1 MDTSLLREGGSRK
14 ADGSVAGTPHKSK
27 RINLGTPANYYFKHM
42 NSGKRN
48 MDISFADEGNTGTLS
63 IPGFKM
69 DGTPSK
75 AETSFFS
82 MAGSSTASEG
92 SDDLLNKSTLSDTTE
107 LTASNFVLVT
117 TSKQNMIRKNRDSL
131 SRPENKENVLNRKER
146 EVQNKPQSID
156 RGEGD
161 VDQKTSNIS
170 GSKNNDTEEVYV
182 ARQKS
187 SVRGASPSL
196 RSRISS
202 SPASLRRFHE
212 DLKSSRIQRQ
222 IQREEDTKKRLSI
235 EGTDTLDSMNAQLE
249 ALTGDGVFGRKRLPP
264 TFNQES
270 ESQKIG
276 SNRKSNHP
284 SPAGSSS
291 DETATI
297 EMGDLDDLLG
307 MKNSSSVESP
317 SDATADKSL
326 VGKDKSTEKS
336 TSVSQITSPEYASP
350 TTTPILN
357 PRKRLTP
364 SKLSSSARRVMNPD
378 SLFSPAR
385 NTRSAT
391 KKRKLAEENRDESLT
406 EQVDRS
412 KQSSN
417 VSTRLFQVEL
427 QPTNDTSVDSDSSEM
442 LIDSPGDRKSG
453 EKISSNGD
461 DTASLGDI
469 ANLFGISKA
478 VDESFESSV
487 AGSSEKKTRVSEA
500 QETASIGDLNAI
512 LNPGFTSNHSPT
524 VERTNE
530 ESPEVLQPLTSPNA
544 KISESV
550 ADTKSVH
557 SSRTES
563 NESNITSSNESE
575 KNLMATEDLAS
586 ASKENSL
593 SLFNSPPRKPSP
605 ALRRTS
611 SVHGSNSKVIPKSPI
626 RLTPNRHQKPTPTKL
641 TPIPRRVMNPQNP
654 NSPARNTRSSK
665 KNDDSKIE
673 GTGLDESQER
683 GASDFD
689 QHSKV
694 EVEKVLFSSNRRQSE
709 GPSTQ
714 KPPVGILSSK
724 KNSFP
729 RRSVAF
735 GSPEAAEYN
744 IGSPSVSMTPMP
756 KGRAKALFAVPGDP
770 SFPNE
775 TATEQEQSLVNANA
789 SIGHGMNILVD
800 KITANEMN
808 HSPELSPIMKN
819 EEGRDA
825 SFSGSPSEMKDS
837 SVELTDSE
845 SIASINSKSNKY
857 TSDFVVPL
865 HAQKLD
871 FSAASDISEIDDSRA
886 DVETD
891 KKVENTVELEGNM
904 LDLLEVAN
912 GGKEKENDSSD
923 AMDISG
929 DSSALALKD
938 TTAEAEQFTGN
949 LSKIGTKPGVEGEK
963 TVELEGNML
972 SLLEATNGGPIGDEN
987 NVDGELQ
994 SRGESEQFT
1003 TDISYI
1009 SKTSI
1014 QGDNT
1019 VELEGNMLSLL
1030 QATDS
1035 GTGKQKDGTNEMD
1048 ITERSEQFTADISS
1062 VLPKRSNTGEKTVE
1076 LEGNMVSLLQ
1086 ATGTGDKSKE
1096 TENTTN
1102 SMDINGN
1109 STSMMLNQSETVSE
1123 QFTGSLNKMIEK
1135 SDKTVELEGNMFS
1148 LLEATYGGKNG
1159 EGNDSNDKVNMMEDS
1174 LATAEKANSTKS
1186 EQFTGN
1192 LEITEVEVVHSRRR
1206 SNGGRSST
1214 SVIESEDKAFKSDE
1228 LSMLRGSDD
1237 NSVYSSAFRSISND
1251 DSFLRSAGGARKR
1264 RKSLSS
1270 NSFIVDRTDEIQSLV
1285 EDITSENKSLTYDK
1299 SVSFSDTAEFIT
1311 AARSD
1316 SGPNQLDVPAFTS
1329 MLLEGLEFA
1338 EKDQDILS
1346 NSFAR
1351 FSKAES
1357 SVDRIVF
1364 ERWGQFIEAVCGE
1377 VERRIDLEG
1386 AAVSSL
1392 AEIVDDDPKFYTM
1405 LHQRL
1410 QSNEHSGK
1418 IKESMSSLVQA
1429 GQKLIEYDWNTWLA
1443 TVLESFHGPL
1453 ADTQQIY
1460 ANDASKIEETLRHIK
1475 KIQTDISLMNDME
1488 TKLAKEKSLRRQ
1500 REAATEL
1507 EKEIE
1512 LLESQVSTTNSSLL
1526 HLEEEECN
1534 IVMATRDHKEL
1545 IGNAKVYDGLRVE
1558 AESSQKNFVSLNGLH
1573 SWSMKTTSENDLE
1586 FINTGSCQQTHLK
1599 LMYGGAESGKADRIL
1614 SSRVDSSLA
1623 NSKTLHV
1630 YHEPLSGFLDT
1641 ATKRL
1646 METAQQ
1652 SSGHGPVHISEH
1664 LQKYTW
1670 LAGRLDLIAKEFQVV
1685 QRRYNGFLHRKNG
1698 DLFSFVVEFESER
1711 STVVANFRIESAYY
1725 PSFPIEVRLDLMS
1738 GDQDLETIK
1747 KALVKNANPG
1757 FGSLSRACD
1766 IIQSIVQGKK

>member
-1 MDTSLLREGGSRK
+1 MESELNPVIEFEMPGLDSDMDTSLLREGGSRK

-48 MDISFADEGNTGTLS
+48 MDLSFESQGNTGTLS

-92 SDDLLNKSTLSDTTE
+92 SDDMLNKSTLSDTTE

-117 TSKQNMIRKNRDSL
+117 TSKQNMIRQARDSL
-131 SRPENKENVLNRKER
+131 SRPGNKENVLNRKEA

-156 RGEGD
+156 
-161 VDQKTSNIS
+161 IS
-170 GSKNNDTEEVYV
+170 KNDAENDGSKKNDTEEVYV

-212 DLKSSRIQRQ
+212 DLKSSRMKRQ
-222 IQREEDTKKRLSI
+222 IQREEDTKRRLSI

-249 ALTGDGVFGRKRLPP
+249 ALTGNGAFGKKRLPP
-264 TFNQES
+264 AMNQEP

-276 SNRKSNHP
+276 SKRKSHQP
-284 SPAGSSS
+284 SPAVSSS
-291 DETATI
+291 DETATL

-307 MKNSSSVESP
+307 MKKSSAVESP
-317 SDATADKSL
+317 SDETAKSL
-326 VGKDKSTEKS
+326 VGKDK
-336 TSVSQITSPEYASP
+336 QITSPEFASP
-350 TTTPILN
+350 TTTPKSN

-391 KKRKLAEENRDESLT
+391 KKRKLAEENQDESLT
-406 EQVDRS
+406 ENVVRS
-412 KQSSN
+412 KQSSK
-417 VSTRLFQVEL
+417 VSTRLFQVEV
-427 QPTNDTSVDSDSSEM
+427 QPANDTSVDSDSSEM
-442 LIDSPGDRKSG
+442 LVDSPDDRQKG
-453 EKISSNGD
+453 ESGD

-469 ANLFGISKA
+469 ANLFGINKA

-487 AGSSEKKTRVSEA
+487 ADSSEKKPRTSEG
-500 QETASIGDLNAI
+500 QETASITDLNAI
-512 LNPGFTSNHSPT
+512 LNPGFTSDHSPT
-524 VERTNE
+524 MDRTNE
-530 ESPEVLQPLTSPNA
+530 ESPKVLQPLASGQNFDSPNV
-544 KISESV
+544 KTSEHI
-550 ADTKSVH
+550 ADTKTSH
-557 SSRTES
+557 SSLTKSNKS
-563 NESNITSSNESE
+563 NENV
-575 KNLMATEDLAS
+575 TEDLAS
-586 ASKENSL
+586 ASKENSA
-593 SLFNSPPRKPSP
+593 SLLNSPRSPKSP

-611 SVHGSNSKVIPKSPI
+611 SVYESDGKAIPKSPI
-626 RLTPNRHQKPTPTKL
+626 RLTPNNHQKPTPTKL
-641 TPIPRRVMNPQNP
+641 TPVPRRVMNPQNP

-665 KNDDSKIE
+665 KNDDSKVE
-673 GTGLDESQER
+673 ETGLDESQER

-689 QHSKV
+689 QHNKI
-694 EVEKVLFSSNRRQSE
+694 EVEKVLFSSNKRQSE
-709 GPSTQ
+709 GPITL

-724 KNSFP
+724 KNFP

-756 KGRAKALFAVPGDP
+756 KGRAKELFAVPGDP

-775 TATEQEQSLVNANA
+775 RATEQVMNANA

-800 KITANEMN
+800 KITVDEMN

-819 EEGRDA
+819 EDGKDR
-825 SFSGSPSEMKDS
+825 SFSDSPSEMKDS

-857 TSDFVVPL
+857 TSDFAVPL

-871 FSAASDISEIDDSRA
+871 FSAASDVSEIDDSGA
-886 DVETD
+886 DENN
-891 KKVENTVELEGNM
+891 KKVETTVELEGNM

-912 GGKEKENDSSD
+912 SGKDKENDTSN

-938 TTAEAEQFTGN
+938 TTAGSEQFTGN

-987 NVDGELQ
+987 DVEGEMQ
-994 SRGESEQFT
+994 NRRESEQFT

-1009 SKTSI
+1009 SRTSI
-1014 QGDNT
+1014 PGENT

-1035 GTGKQKDGTNEMD
+1035 GTGKKIDETDQMD
-1048 ITERSEQFTADISS
+1048 ITERSEQFTANISS
-1062 VLPKRSNTGEKTVE
+1062 VLPTTNNSGEKTVE

-1086 ATGTGDKSKE
+1086 ATGPGEEKE
-1096 TENTTN
+1096 GAENTTDK
-1102 SMDINGN
+1102 MDITGN
-1109 STSMMLNQSETVSE
+1109 STSMMFNESQTVSE
-1123 QFTGSLNKMIEK
+1123 QFTGNLNKMIEK
-1135 SDKTVELEGNMFS
+1135 GDKTVELEGNMFS
-1148 LLEATYGGKNG
+1148 LLESTYGNNDG
-1159 EGNDSNDKVNMMEDS
+1159 EGKQTNAQKVN
-1174 LATAEKANSTKS
+1174 TTKS

-1192 LEITEVEVVHSRRR
+1192 LEITEVEVLHSRRR
-1206 SNGGRSST
+1206 SNG
-1214 SVIESEDKAFKSDE
+1214 
-1228 LSMLRGSDD
+1228 
-1237 NSVYSSAFRSISND
+1237 
-1251 DSFLRSAGGARKR
+1251 R

-1270 NSFIVDRTDEIQSLV
+1270 NSFVVDRADEVQSLV
-1285 EDITSENKSLTYDK
+1285 EDITSEHKSLAYDK
-1299 SVSFSDTAEFIT
+1299 SVSFSDTTEFIA

-1316 SGPNQLDVPAFTS
+1316 PGPNQLDVPAFTS

-1338 EKDQDILS
+1338 ENDQDILS
-1346 NSFAR
+1346 NSVAR
-1351 FSKAES
+1351 FSKTDS

-1364 ERWGQFIEAVCGE
+1364 ERWGQFVEAVCGE

-1392 AEIVDDDPKFYTM
+1392 AEIVQDDPKFYTM

-1418 IKESMSSLVQA
+1418 IKESMNSLVEA

-1453 ADTQQIY
+1453 TDTQQIY
-1460 ANDASKIEETLRHIK
+1460 ANDASKIDETLRHIK

-1488 TKLAKEKSLRRQ
+1488 SKLAKEKSLRRQ
-1500 REAATEL
+1500 REAASEL
-1507 EKEIE
+1507 EKEIQS
-1512 LLESQVSTTNSSLL
+1512 LESQLSTTKSSIL

-1534 IVMATRDHKEL
+1534 ILKTKEL
-1545 IGNAKVYDGLRVE
+1545 VENAKAYDKLRVE
-1558 AESSQKNFVSLNGLH
+1558 AESSQKNFMSLNGLH

-1599 LMYGGAESGKADRIL
+1599 LLYGGAESGKAERIL
-1614 SSRVDSSLA
+1614 SSRVDSKA
-1623 NSKTLHV
+1623 LHA
-1630 YHEPLSGFLDT
+1630 YHEPISGFLDT

-1652 SSGHGPVHISEH
+1652 SSDHSPVPISEH

-1670 LAGRLDLIAKEFQVV
+1670 LTGRLDLVAKEFQVV
-1685 QRRYNGFLHRKNG
+1685 QRRYNGFLHRKNNG
-1698 DLFSFVVEFESER
+1698 DLFSFAVEFESER
-1711 STVVANFRIESAYY
+1711 STVVANFKIESAYY